1 MYKHTRINKILT
13 IVLLLV
19 NVLTAAAQTAGTISG
34 TIKNE
39 QGETLIGAYVQVLE
53 TKIKAVTDVDGHFT
67 IKAAIGQ
74 TIQASY
80 IGMTTKSIKD

>member
-19 NVLTAAAQTAGTISG
+19 NVLTASAQTAGTISG

-39 QGETLIGAYVQVLE
+39 QGETLIGA
-53 TKIKAVTDVDGHFT
+53 
-67 IKAAIGQ
+67 
-74 TIQASY
+74 
-80 IGMTTKSIKD
+80 

>member
-19 NVLTAAAQTAGTISG
+19 NVLTASAQTAGTVSG

-53 TKIKAVTDVDGHFT
+53 TKMKAVTDVDGHFT
-67 IKAAIGQ
+67 IKAAVRL
-74 TIQASY
+74 
-80 IGMTTKSIKD
+80 KKLW